1 MASNLGRTRDADH
14 TMRAEAPA
22 YRYLDSM
29 FAKTFEGV
37 LLRLL
42 NGADLTS
49 PDAEDMSTR
58 FEALRGS
65 GLLPRGRENRETRLT
80 PEHLANAIMGLAAQR
95 ASWAAVACGALARYR
110 PIGGADPDRFREP
123 TLRAL
128 IARLVSD
135 EPARKTFVR
144 LRLSTSESSK
154 NVHGAATA
162 YFEQDGV
169 IEPTSYLSE
178 FAVSARMNGQVAF
191 DTERRF
197 APASRDLVLTR
208 AFFDGVARAVASS
221 ANIPEPEGDGREYDA
236 DDAHRARM
244 HRLQIRP
251 TAHVLNMAVDTHAAW
266 PRTETMITFDGVRL
280 ILMPPTRETT
290 TSIHVDLYGNGI
302 TSEAAQ
308 TVIRRFLSVLAW
320 EDDQY
325 AVLGH
330 GWSGNTAPVAV
341 SKPQPM
347 FATAEPW
354 LPPRRSPGE
363 DRANR
368 ALAHYRAGRNA
379 DHAELVTYAV
389 LSFYKVLEVR
399 FRKSD
404 QISTWIAKVLPDIRA
419 SRTDDEL
426 WSRFDKERGAES
438 PEDYIRRAYRLAA
451 AHASIGRPSDEDDTK
466 ELWRL
471 TTGADVLRQLARRLI
486 TEELHVPT
494 LLAAEPSVTPTV
506 SQSEEEPGDPS

>member
-1 MASNLGRTRDADH
+1 
-14 TMRAEAPA
+14 
-22 YRYLDSM
+22 M
-29 FAKTFEGV
+29 FAKTFERV

-42 NGADLTS
+42 KGADLTGS
-49 PDAEDMSTR
+49 DAEEMSAR

-80 PEHLANAIMGLAAQR
+80 PDQLANAILGLTAQR
-95 ASWAAVACGALARYR
+95 ASWAAVACGALARYQV
-110 PIGGADPDRFREP
+110 IDGADAERFREA
-123 TLRAL
+123 TLRQL
-128 IARLVSD
+128 VARLITD
-135 EPARKTFVR
+135 APAREAFVR
-144 LRLSTSESSK
+144 LRLSVSESSK
-154 NVHGAATA
+154 NVHGTATV
-162 YFEQDGV
+162 YFDHDGDV
-169 IEPTSYLSE
+169 RPTTYLSE
-178 FAVSARMNGQVAF
+178 FAASGLMSGQAAF
-191 DTERRF
+191 DVERRF

-208 AFFDGVARAVASS
+208 AFFDEVSRAVAWS

-244 HRLQIRP
+244 QRLQIGP
-251 TAHVLNMAVDTHAAW
+251 NAHVLNVAVDTHAAW

-280 ILMPPTRETT
+280 ILMPPTRETA
-290 TSIHVDLYGNGI
+290 TSIHIDLRGNNI

-325 AVLGH
+325 AVFGH

-341 SKPQPM
+341 PKSEPM
-347 FATAEPW
+347 FASAEPW
-354 LPPRRSPGE
+354 LPPRRSPNE

-399 FRKSD
+399 FRKGD
-404 QISTWIAKVLPDIRA
+404 QIPKWIARVLPDVRA
-419 SRTDDEL
+419 SHADEEL
-426 WSRFDKERGAES
+426 WARFDRERGAES

-451 AHASIGRPSDEDDTK
+451 AHASIGQPSDEDDTK
-466 ELWRL
+466 ELQRL
-471 TTGADVLRQLARRLI
+471 TTGADVLRQLARALMI
-486 TEELHVPT
+486 QELQVPA
-494 LLAAEPSVTPTV
+494 LLAATLAESLPLTEGDDPA
-506 SQSEEEPGDPS
+506 DPS

>member
-1 MASNLGRTRDADH
+1 
-14 TMRAEAPA
+14 
-22 YRYLDSM
+22 M

-37 LLRLL
+37 LLQLL
-42 NGADLTS
+42 SGADLTG
-49 PDAEDMSTR
+49 PDTEDMSTR

-80 PEHLANAIMGLAAQR
+80 SEHIANAIMSLAAQR
-95 ASWAAVACGALARYR
+95 ASWAAVACGALARYQ
-110 PIGGADPDRFREP
+110 PIGGADADRFREP

-144 LRLSTSESSK
+144 LRLSASESSK

-162 YFEQDGV
+162 YFEQNGV

-178 FAVSARMNGQVAF
+178 FAVSARMNGQAAF

-208 AFFDGVARAVASS
+208 AFFDDVARAVAWE

-236 DDAHRARM
+236 DDAHRVRM
-244 HRLQIRP
+244 QRLQLRP

-266 PRTETMITFDGVRL
+266 PRTETMITFDCVRL

-290 TSIHVDLYGNGI
+290 ASIHVDLYGNGV

-325 AVLGH
+325 AVLGE
-330 GWSGNTAPVAV
+330 GWSGNTGPVAV
-341 SKPQPM
+341 PTSKPM
-347 FATAEPW
+347 FATADPW

-419 SRTDDEL
+419 SHTDNEL
-426 WSRFDKERGAES
+426 WGRFDKERGAES

-471 TTGADVLRQLARRLI
+471 TTGADVLRQLARALMI
-486 TEELHVPT
+486 QELQVPA
-494 LLAAEPSVTPTV
+494 LLAADPGESPHLTERD
-506 SQSEEEPGDPS
+506 EESADAS